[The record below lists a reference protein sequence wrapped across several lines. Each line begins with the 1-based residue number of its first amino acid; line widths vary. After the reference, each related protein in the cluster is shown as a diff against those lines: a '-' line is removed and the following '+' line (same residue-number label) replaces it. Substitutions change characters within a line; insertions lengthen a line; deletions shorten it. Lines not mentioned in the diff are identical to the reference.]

1 MAAEVLWPEK
11 FDLYALMSKRAEV
24 GTAAFEAEYQNNPI
38 DPSTCEWPEEYF
50 DWPGFWFEKWPER
63 LAVKVVAIDPSKGRD
78 SKHGDYSAI
87 VSYGR
92 DGNEVEYAEAD
103 LKRRTTDAI
112 CEDAARICAAFRP
125 DLLVLESN
133 TFQELLKVPL
143 IAALK
148 REKVE
153 VLVEGVVNS
162 VNKNVRI
169 RRLTLP
175 LARRKIRFRSRSPGT
190 QLMVQQLRDFPN
202 GDFDDGPDALE
213 LCRRSAIDLSNNGPR
228 KRPR

>member
-1 MAAEVLWPEK
+1 MAAQVLWPEK
-11 FDLYALMSKRAEV
+11 EDLYALMTLRATI
-24 GTAAFEAEYQNNPI
+24 GSAAFEAEKQNNPV
-38 DPSTCEWPEEYF
+38 DPSAAEWPPEYF
-50 DWPGFWFEKWPER
+50 DWPGLWFERWPER
-63 LAVKVVAIDPSKGRD
+63 LAVKVVSIDPSKGKD

-92 DGNEVEYAEAD
+92 DAEEREHVEAD

-112 CEDAARICAAFRP
+112 CDDAARICAAFRP
-125 DLLVLESN
+125 DLLVIEAN
-133 TFQELLKVPL
+133 TFQELLKPPL

-162 VNKNVRI
+162 ANKNVRI

-175 LARRKIRFRSRSPGT
+175 LARRKLRFKARSPGT
-190 QLMVQQLRDFPN
+190 QLLVQQLRDFPN
-202 GDFDDGPDALE
+202 GEHDDGPDGLE
-213 LCRRSAIDLSNNGPR
+213 MARRAAIDLANNGPR